1 MIIKQLLSATDNN
14 ARKYSDYFIKKLYFC
29 QRFMNMED
37 INKPN
42 TAPQKA
48 STPSADASKPR
59 RPRRQRMRLP
69 FDNRKKDAGEWAYDH
84 RLGLSVM
91 VIAYLILGIAFF
103 ASKIVIGS
111 KPHMQGIYV
120 DLQTLAELEAEKER
134 LQREIEMKQASQL
147 DWSAVRNQISNDAVS
162 NENLKDDRG
171 TNTSAINESA
181 KSIAEGM
188 AANRAAYEAGL
199 AEAQSILEADRSGDK
214 SNEKKGQD
222 VKLKGA
228 VTVRFKFENPVRT
241 KRELVVPAYR
251 CEAGGQVIVSV
262 TLNQGGEVISAK
274 VLEGGDEM
282 MREEALAAA
291 RASIFNIDPSAPARH
306 TGTITYTFVP
316 Q

>member
-1 MIIKQLLSATDNN
+1 MDMQDTN
-14 ARKYSDYFIKKLYFC
+14 R
-29 QRFMNMED
+29 
-37 INKPN
+37 PN
-42 TAPQKA
+42 TEPKTAQKGA
-48 STPSADASKPR
+48 EPGAKPR
-59 RPRRQRMRLP
+59 RPRRPRMNLP

-91 VIAYLILGIAFF
+91 VIAYLLMGIVFF
-103 ASKIVIGS
+103 ASKIVIGR

-147 DWSAVRNQISNDAVS
+147 DWSAVRNKISNDAVL

-188 AANRAAYEAGL
+188 ATNRAAYEAGL
-199 AEAQSILEADRSGDK
+199 AEAQSILDADRG
-214 SNEKKGQD
+214 NNGQD
-222 VKLKGA
+222 QERKDVHLKGA

-241 KRELVVPAYR
+241 KRDLVIPAYR
-251 CEAGGQVIVSV
+251 CETGGQVIVSV
-262 TLNQGGEVISAK
+262 TLNQGGEVIAAK
-274 VLEGGDEM
+274 VLEGGDEI

-291 RASIFNIDPSAPARH
+291 RASLFNIDSSAPARH

>member
-14 ARKYSDYFIKKLYFC
+14 AYKYSDYFVKKLYFC
-29 QRFMNMED
+29 QRITTMQETNR
-37 INKPN
+37 PN
-42 TAPQKA
+42 TEPQA
-48 STPSADASKPR
+48 SPNSPSAGARPR
-59 RPRRQRMRLP
+59 RPRRPRMNLP
-69 FDNRKKDAGEWAYDH
+69 FDNRKQDAGEWAYDH

-91 VIAYLILGIAFF
+91 VIVYLILGIVFF
-103 ASKIVIGS
+103 ASKIVIGR

-134 LQREIEMKQASQL
+134 LQREIEMKQQSQL
-147 DWSAVRNQISNDAVS
+147 DWSAVRNKISNDAVL

-199 AEAQSILEADRSGDK
+199 AEAQSILDADRGDK
-214 SNEKKGQD
+214 GKDNEKKD
-222 VKLKGA
+222 VSIKGA
-228 VTVRFKFENPVRT
+228 VTVRFKFENPVRM
-241 KRELVVPAYR
+241 KRELVIPAYR
-251 CEAGGQVIVSV
+251 CETGGQVIVSV
-262 TLNQGGEVISAK
+262 TLNQGGEVIAAR
-274 VLEGGDEM
+274 VLEGGDEI

-291 RASIFNIDPSAPARH
+291 RASLFNIDSSAPARH

>member
-1 MIIKQLLSATDNN
+1 MQDTN
-14 ARKYSDYFIKKLYFC
+14 R
-29 QRFMNMED
+29 
-37 INKPN
+37 PN
-42 TAPQKA
+42 IEPQTAHN
-48 STPSADASKPR
+48 TPKEGVRPR
-59 RPRRQRMRLP
+59 RPRRPRMNLP
-69 FDNRKKDAGEWAYDH
+69 FDNRKQDAGEWAYDH

-91 VIAYLILGIAFF
+91 VIVYLILGIVFF
-103 ASKIVIGS
+103 ASKIVIGR

-147 DWSAVRNQISNDAVS
+147 DWSAVRNKISNDAVL
-162 NENLKDDRG
+162 NENLQDDRG

-199 AEAQSILEADRSGDK
+199 AEAQSILEADRGNNGEQKERKDAH
-214 SNEKKGQD
+214 
-222 VKLKGA
+222 VKGA

-241 KRELVVPAYR
+241 KRELVIPAYR
-251 CEAGGQVIVSV
+251 CETGGQVIVSV
-262 TLNQGGEVISAK
+262 TLNQGGEVIAARI
-274 VLEGGDEM
+274 LEGGDEI

-291 RASIFNIDPSAPARH
+291 RASLFNIDSSAPARH